1 MTVLIVLPIP
11 AAVFIDRAVF
21 EIQRVLSH
29 AVSPKLD
36 LSVESAKPNLIPAT
50 VTDQA
55 PLATT
60 LEKLVFK
67 NGDFCKE
74 QFPPI
79 APSHTYSRSLASEAQ
94 SPLNTDG
101 KQGGYDA
108 VSMRRRRLLVRA
120 INPPGQEALG
130 SPLGYSP
137 RQVPS
142 YSSPVATKPYE
153 VRPEPD
159 FTQSVDSIEPK
170 PFGCPSIH
178 NLKNDFDSCTAIS
191 TAI

>member
-1 MTVLIVLPIP
+1 V
-11 AAVFIDRAVF
+11 
-21 EIQRVLSH
+21 
-29 AVSPKLD
+29 
-36 LSVESAKPNLIPAT
+36 T

-60 LEKLVFK
+60 LEKLVFR
-67 NGDFCKE
+67 NGGFCKE
-74 QFPPI
+74 QCSP
-79 APSHTYSRSLASEAQ
+79 ASPSHTYSRSLASEVQ
-94 SPLNTDG
+94 SPLNTEG

-120 INPPGQEALG
+120 ITPPGQEALG

-153 VRPEPD
+153 ARPEPRL
-159 FTQSVDSIEPK
+159 TQSVDSIEPK
-170 PFGCPSIH
+170 PLGCPSIH
-178 NLKNDFDSCTAIS
+178 NLNNDFDSFTAIS